1 MKDQHVRVALV
12 AAALTGALLL
22 PTLAAAHGGPHDRGY
37 RDDGRWVAHP
47 YKHEKWHHRHRYDRR
62 YRPIVIESP
71 PPRVIYR
78 EPPRR
83 YGGDNGLTIIYRG
96 VFD

>member
-1 MKDQHVRVALV
+1 MKRQHVRMALV
-12 AAALTGALLL
+12 AAALTGTLLL
-22 PTLAAAHGGPHDRGY
+22 PALVSAHGGPPDRGY
-37 RDDGRWVAHP
+37 RDGGRWVAYP
-47 YKHEKWHHRHRYDRR
+47 PRHEKWHHRHRYDRR

-71 PPRVIYR
+71 PPRVIYQ

-83 YGGDNGLTIIYRG
+83 HDANNGLTIIYRG